1 MLRDP
6 HIEVLRR
13 GTELVAMTPEVR
25 RFFFEPAPLI
35 ITKANVMARV
45 HRRGHMDYVGVK
57 TYRPDGSVKGEVR
70 FVGLFTSQA
79 YVRPPAEIPLLRHKV
94 DGVIA
99 ASGYPPASHDGKA
112 LLNILNTFPRDE
124 LFQIGVE
131 QLQEWCEGILDLEFR
146 PRVRVFARVDSYDRF
161 VSVLL
166 YAPRDRYNTKVRV
179 RIGDLLAAD
188 LQRPHR
194 RPSIPTS
201 PKARWCGCSSSSAAT
216 RARRRTWRSAS
227 WSAASRRSFSPGR
240 IGWPM
245 PSPAP
250 ATGPR
255 RCSPSTATP
264 SRLDTRR
271 PFRRSVRSRTSSASS
286 AWGQTSRS

>member
-1 MLRDP
+1 
-6 HIEVLRR
+6 
-13 GTELVAMTPEVR
+13 
-25 RFFFEPAPLI
+25 
-35 ITKANVMARV
+35 
-45 HRRGHMDYVGVK
+45 MDYVGVK

-94 DGVIA
+94 DSVIA

-131 QLQEWCEGILDLEFR
+131 QLQEWCEGILDLELR
-146 PRVRVFARVDSYDRF
+146 PRVRVFARIDRFDRF
-161 VSVLL
+161 VSVLV
-166 YAPRDRYNTKVRV
+166 YAPRDRYNTKVRE
-179 RIGDLLAAD
+179 RIGDLLAQTYNGRIAAFYPYFPEGP
-188 LQRPHR
+188 LVRVQFIVGRYEGETPHVE
-194 RPSIPTS
+194 I
-201 PKARWCGCSSSSAAT
+201 ARAGAP
-216 RARRRTWRSAS
+216 
-227 WSAASRRSFSPGR
+227 ASRRSCSPGR

-245 PSPAP
+245 SSPAP

-255 RCSPSTATP
+255 RCSPSTAAP
-264 SRLDTRR
+264 SRPATRR
-271 PFRRSVRSRTSSASS
+271 PFRRSGRSRTSSASS